1 MQNDILATR
10 TVCSVCVCLCLYDIF
25 IIHLWNNGLS
35 TWLLFVHSLIF
46 TNYFCS
52 DIHKNIHVFLL
63 LSPILTFFIICF
75 VKGIDSNYFSL
86 SPDRNYPAG
95 SNHWRFKITKTC
107 SETMSCVLRCSTNT
121 RVDLLFIWSVV
132 DPELTFLCFCL
143 VSSSQQIS
151 HQLYHS
157 SSSSHPHATLLML
170 LLLLSLLHIYYV
182 MLCYFKQHNVI
193 TMLCC
198 AIFSNMTYHATV
210 FLDVDHL
217 SVTMYI
223 CVSDTILFESCTF
236 WYLPLQL
243 EPV

>member
-1 MQNDILATR
+1 MAKNCVNYKL
-10 TVCSVCVCLCLYDIF
+10 SVIAKWYSGNKDSVFCMCLSVFVWYIYYSPVG
-25 IIHLWNNGLS
+25 NNGLS
-35 TWLLFVHSLIF
+35 TWLLFVHSLTF

-143 VSSSQQIS
+143 VSSSQPIS

-170 LLLLSLLHIYYV
+170 LLVLSLLHI
-182 MLCYFKQHNVI
+182 LCYV
-193 TMLCC
+193 
-198 AIFSNMTYHATV
+198 V
-210 FLDVDHL
+210 
-217 SVTMYI
+217 
-223 CVSDTILFESCTF
+223 LF
-236 WYLPLQL
+236 
-243 EPV
+243 